1 MEEINTGKWRAKAE
15 AWMNGRQERLG
26 SYVNQKWTKKGQFS
40 LAAHSNWV
48 LDQCPMFSAL
58 KAALIDSSHWKQPSQ
73 VDTRPRHIRAVAGA
87 WSEPLQDMQ
96 RAAAVQ
102 DQSSS
107 CLLTSLVD
115 LRKQNSDSSSEKF
128 AKRDIMLDFEWHVS
142 FNVERKMSFSS
153 LRMEGTD
160 ADEMG
165 ETFKMKI
172 IFKGKKKI
180 SSLWKDGNDIFISGV
195 FSFHPPTPLHTLT
208 SFS

>member
-1 MEEINTGKWRAKAE
+1 
-15 AWMNGRQERLG
+15 MNERQERLG

-58 KAALIDSSHWKQPSQ
+58 KAALVDSSHWKQPSQ

-115 LRKQNSDSSSEKF
+115 LRNQNSDSSSEKF
-128 AKRDIMLDFEWHVS
+128 AKRDILLDFEWHVS
-142 FNVERKMSFSS
+142 FNVERKCHFHLWGWRVPMLMKWEKLSKWKLFSKERKKS
-153 LRMEGTD
+153 QVFENMEMT
-160 ADEMG
+160 
-165 ETFKMKI
+165 
-172 IFKGKKKI
+172 
-180 SSLWKDGNDIFISGV
+180 
-195 FSFHPPTPLHTLT
+195 FSFRECFPSTLPPPYTH
-208 SFS
+208 